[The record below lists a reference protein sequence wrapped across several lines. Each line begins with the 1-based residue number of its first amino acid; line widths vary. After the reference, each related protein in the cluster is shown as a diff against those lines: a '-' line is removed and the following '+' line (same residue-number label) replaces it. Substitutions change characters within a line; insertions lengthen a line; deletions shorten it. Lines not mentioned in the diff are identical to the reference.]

1 MKILVKTKD
10 LSHEE
15 WLEYRRQGVCGSD
28 ASVILGINKYR
39 SVFELWEDKTG
50 ISKKNDEGNQ
60 YTHFGHVME
69 SVIIREFQERTG
81 LKVRRK
87 NCMLQSEKYPFMLAN
102 LDGVVREPDGSLAVF
117 EAKTASEYKR
127 DVWEKGVPEE
137 YLAQVYHYMAVTGY
151 EKAYIAAVVGGNSY
165 YCHEVYRD
173 DDYIKKLVKK
183 EMRFW
188 NHVINLTEPEADAS
202 PATASYLNNK
212 YVQSED
218 TEIILPAGSEKIIK
232 DYLYLKEQIKQLKE
246 RKDGIENMIKSIMKE
261 HETGRI
267 GSNKVQWSTVRRKSL
282 DNKKLKEY
290 FGSNYDNYLTETS
303 YRRLSIV

>member
-1 MKILVKTKD
+1 
-10 LSHEE
+10 
-15 WLEYRRQGVCGSD
+15 
-28 ASVILGINKYR
+28 
-39 SVFELWEDKTG
+39 
-50 ISKKNDEGNQ
+50 
-60 YTHFGHVME
+60 
-69 SVIIREFQERTG
+69 
-81 LKVRRK
+81 
-87 NCMLQSEKYPFMLAN
+87 
-102 LDGVVREPDGSLAVF
+102 
-117 EAKTASEYKR
+117 
-127 DVWEKGVPEE
+127 
-137 YLAQVYHYMAVTGY
+137 MAVTGY

-183 EMRFW
+183 EIRFW

-202 PATASYLNNK
+202 PATASYLNSK

-232 DYLYLKEQIKQLKE
+232 DYLYLKEHIKQLKE

-267 GSNKVQWSTVRRKSL
+267 GSNRVQWSTVRRKSL